1 MMTET
6 VRPSQR
12 ALASAALHRAAWFAA
27 CRPDTID
34 RLLKEGT
41 IRLLQRGEV
50 LCRQGQPVEHL
61 CLIVDGT
68 LEVSVTAEAG
78 KRHLVRH
85 LEPGQLMNL
94 IPVLDEQGA
103 IHDSVAHVDTLVLL
117 FSKALIHDVLDTE
130 PGFSR
135 AVMRLLC
142 LRSRTLYLDL
152 ADNSLLT
159 LRQRC
164 ARTLLYLVGPWGMP
178 RPEGVA
184 ISLKLSQDEFA
195 DMVGRSRPVV
205 NRELK
210 NLEREGII
218 RTTYSHFVILDV
230 AALER
235 VVEQP

>member
-1 MMTET
+1 MTET

-12 ALASAALHRAAWFAA
+12 ALASAALHRSAWFAT
-27 CRPDTID
+27 CRPETID
-34 RLLKEGT
+34 RLLREGT
-41 IRLLQRGEV
+41 VRLLQRGEA

-68 LEVSVTAEAG
+68 LEISVTTEAG
-78 KRHLVRH
+78 KRFLLRH

-103 IHDSVAHVDTLVLL
+103 IHDSVAHADTLVLL
-117 FSKALIHDVLDTE
+117 FDKALIQDVLDTE
-130 PGFSR
+130 PGFAR

-152 ADNSLLT
+152 SDNSLLT

-164 ARTLLYLVGPWGMP
+164 ARILLYLVGPWGMP

-218 RTTYSHFVILDV
+218 RTTYSHFVILDLPG
-230 AALER
+230 LER
-235 VVEQP
+235 LVAQA